1 MVMDLDIADDA
12 IIQRRGQAALQ
23 QAKVNVVCMEQLIQ
37 VVTVLSLLVRRKYK
51 TVYEKYQHHSSDD
64 I

>member
-23 QAKVNVVCMEQLIQ
+23 QAKVNVVCVEQLIQ
-37 VVTVLSLLVRRKYK
+37 VLAVLSLLVRRKYK
-51 TVYEKYQHHSSDD
+51 TVYEKYQHHRSDD